1 MADLLTMRNAVM
13 LAMGIFLLAIAYN
26 SYAFGPKETEKTV
39 TTIGPFWRVSLVK
52 IKHPAG
58 GSEQFFRLYNTREAE
73 KRIVIKPPLLLKETS
88 EFNGVVLAN
97 TSDGIYPEM
106 IIHVIERFNN
116 ERGYS
121 DSRFKMFRVND
132 TGVFPLN

>member
-1 MADLLTMRNAVM
+1 MADLLTVRNAVL

-39 TTIGPFWRVSLVK
+39 TTVGSFWRVSLVK

-58 GSEQFFRLYNTREAE
+58 GSEQFFRLYDTRDVE
-73 KRIVIKPPLLLKETS
+73 KRIVIKPPLLLKETT
-88 EFNGVVLAN
+88 EFNGVVLSN
-97 TSDGIYPEM
+97 TSDGIYPEI

-121 DSRFKMFRVND
+121 DSRFKMFRVNNN
-132 TGVFPLN
+132 GVYALN

>member
-1 MADLLTMRNAVM
+1 MADLLTARNAV
-13 LAMGIFLLAIAYN
+13 LLVMGIFLVAIAYN

-39 TTIGPFWRVSLVK
+39 TTVGSFWRVSLVK

-58 GSEQFFRLYNTREAE
+58 GSEQFFRLYDTREGE
-73 KRIVIKPPLLLKETS
+73 KRIVIKPPLLLKETT
-88 EFNGVVLAN
+88 EFNGVVLSN
-97 TSDGIYPEM
+97 TSDGIYPEI

-121 DSRFKMFRVND
+121 DSRFKMFRVNNN
-132 TGVFPLN
+132 GIYALN